1 MIKKIY
7 LFLMMVALV
16 LGTMLTVSAQD
27 DSSSYNMWEDI
38 TITPDY
44 TKLKVFGE
52 NMRKHNQT
60 YHPEGTYKAFV
71 FDIVTGPNTGKLV
84 WIMGPITFSNL
95 DGRPSAGG
103 HDDDWRDNIM
113 PYVKKMTN
121 GEYWKQMDELSNVS
135 MLDSDNSKY
144 PILHLR
150 YFEVE
155 KGQGYN
161 IDGLLKQMSEAVKA
175 MEGENPWGLY
185 SNEFR
190 QGYAI
195 GRHIAWISFHKNWA
209 EFDDD
214 NTFKESF
221 INVHGDDAWQ
231 PFIRGMDDTFSDS
244 WDEIWVYNKELSG
257 Q

>member
-1 MIKKIY
+1 
-7 LFLMMVALV
+7 MVALV

-185 SNEFR
+185 TNEFR

>member
-27 DSSSYNMWEDI
+27 DSSSYNMWEEI
-38 TITPDY
+38 TITPDN
-44 TKLKVFGE
+44 TKLKVLGE

-60 YHPEGTYKAFV
+60 YHPEGTYKAV
-71 FDIVTGPNTGKLV
+71 VYNIATGPSIGKLV
-84 WIMGPITFSNL
+84 WMMGPITFSNL
-95 DGRPSAGG
+95 DGRPAEGG

-113 PYVKKMTN
+113 PYVKKMTH
-121 GEYWKQMDELSNVS
+121 GEYWKQMDDLSNVS

-144 PILHLR
+144 PILYIR
-150 YFEVE
+150 FYEVE

-161 IDGLLKQMSEAVKA
+161 IDGLLKQMSETVKA

-195 GRHIAWISFHKNWA
+195 GRHIAWVSFHKNWA

-214 NTFKESF
+214 DTFKESF
-221 INVHGDDAWQ
+221 INVHGEGAWQ
-231 PFIRGMDDTFSDS
+231 PFIKGMDDTFSDS
-244 WDEIWVYNKELSG
+244 WDEVWVYNKELSG